1 MGMEIQKMR
10 EERRRG
16 EEKVC
21 VFHRSHKVKQTLKI
35 YAVLFFEQCIIHT

>member
-10 EERRRG
+10 EERRG